1 MDTKHVMYL
10 YWRDLFK
17 EETVFPIQLRNF
29 DYLLDKASYVVKEA
43 RQAVEVIL
51 AANTDLSEALKYP
64 ITLSR

>member
-17 EETVFPIQLRNF
+17 EETVFPVQLRNF

-43 RQAVEVIL
+43 RQVVEVIL